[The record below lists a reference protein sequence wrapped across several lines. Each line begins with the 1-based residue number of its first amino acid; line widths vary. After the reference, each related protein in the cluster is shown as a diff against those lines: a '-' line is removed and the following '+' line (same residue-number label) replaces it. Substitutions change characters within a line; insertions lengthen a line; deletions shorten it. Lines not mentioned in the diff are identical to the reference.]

1 MKSYTVA
8 SVVAITIT
16 FIMSSK
22 VLAVIKFELISE
34 YLQPEDMSEINYSV
48 DSSGYRLATVLIKDD
63 QGHSLVLS

>member
-34 YLQPEDMSEINYSV
+34 HLQPEDMSEINYSV